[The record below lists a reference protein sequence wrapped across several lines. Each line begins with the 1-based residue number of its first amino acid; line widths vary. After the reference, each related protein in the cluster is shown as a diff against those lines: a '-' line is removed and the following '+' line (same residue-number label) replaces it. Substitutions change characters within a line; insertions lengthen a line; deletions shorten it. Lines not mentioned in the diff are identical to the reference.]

1 MKKKN
6 LWLQRRVA
14 SIDKAT
20 NSTILDHLL
29 FINMRSFV
37 PPLFSLSLLHSALS
51 YLPNLHGLLHL
62 LTKCCDNSSLIWC
75 LHVKCRRH
83 EFHTFDTDF
92 ILKTSRYQTHADVWR
107 ATRLADTQL
116 MERRH
121 VRIITQLLAGMI
133 SMSRRIYILMVTLY
147 WREIY
152 RLLVWNELSSFCF
165 VTRLVT
171 TGNASQ
177 VNNAAMAASPSTAS
191 MIRNASDKEMGNGN
205 GDVHKVPY
213 LFCSSFSIVFW
224 KLWVYFV
231 GCSVEEWLFF
241 SSIPFNPSHRAI
253 HLFWKKSHRA
263 PKLLTSWWA
272 KLIAWRNPFRLLSVL
287 INRSS
292 WAT

>member
-37 PPLFSLSLLHSALS
+37 PSLFSLSLLHSALS

-62 LTKCCDNSSLIWC
+62 LSKCCDNSSLIWC

-83 EFHTFDTDF
+83 KFHIWHWFYFENEPVSNACWCMTGNTTCRHPTDWKDGTF
-92 ILKTSRYQTHADVWR
+92 
-107 ATRLADTQL
+107 
-116 MERRH
+116 

-133 SMSRRIYILMVTLY
+133 SMSRRIYILMVILY
-147 WREIY
+147 WKEIH
-152 RLLVWNELSSFCF
+152 RLLIWNELSSFCF

-205 GDVHKVPY
+205 GDVHKVPC

-241 SSIPFNPSHRAI
+241 PPFHLIPLTGQYIFFEKNPTGR
-253 HLFWKKSHRA
+253 
-263 PKLLTSWWA
+263 
-272 KLIAWRNPFRLLSVL
+272 
-287 INRSS
+287 RSF
-292 WAT
+292 